1 MDKMHQVMTSCRN
14 HLERFGFAFPR
25 GSPHVSRTMMS
36 EELGMLLNH
45 VSEPAAPRADYVRA
59 VVADN
64 CLGKRTEKNRLISK
78 RYLVELYAL
87 DPSLILFRAL
97 RFFWRR
103 DENGHSLLS
112 ILCAY
117 ARDPMLRASA
127 KYILPL
133 PRGSAVSRASM
144 ESFLDDL
151 DPGRY
156 SPGKLA
162 SNARNL
168 NSTWTQSG
176 HLNGRTNKIRSR
188 AHPTAGSVSYALLLA
203 YLSGFRG
210 TSLFTSE
217 YAGLLDCSFDT
228 AARLAEDASRR
239 GWIVF
244 KRVGDVI
251 EVLFPSLINEQE
263 MGWIREQN

>member
-1 MDKMHQVMTSCRN
+1 MPQAKTTIQN
-14 HLERFGFAFPR
+14 HLKRFGFAFPK

-36 EELGMLLNH
+36 EELGMLLNY
-45 VSEPAAPRADYVRA
+45 VSDPGAQRADYVRA
-59 VVADN
+59 IVTDN
-64 CLGKRTEKNRLISK
+64 CLGKRTEQNRLISK

-97 RFFWRR
+97 RFFWKR
-103 DENGHSLLS
+103 DENGRPLLS

-117 ARDPMLRASA
+117 ARDTMLRASA
-127 KYILPL
+127 QYILTL
-133 PRGSAVSRASM
+133 PQGSAVSRAGM
-144 ESFLDDL
+144 EAFLDDL
-151 DPGRY
+151 APGRY

-176 HLNGRTNKIRSR
+176 HLKGRTNKTRSR
-188 AHPTAGSVSYALLLA
+188 PRPTAGSVSYALLMA
-203 YLSGFRG
+203 YLSGSRG
-210 TSLFTSE
+210 HSLFTSE

-228 AARLAEDASRR
+228 AARLAEDASRG

-244 KRVGDVI
+244 KRVEDVI
-251 EVLFPSLINEQE
+251 EVLFPSLITEQE